1 MNLKKSHVVILL
13 VAALLLGAAGSFFG
27 IKLAQSEPGEP
38 ADNSGQTDQK
48 AESFADLSESERQ
61 SILEKFAASNGK
73 NGNGSADMKKVE
85 QAYNIIQEN
94 YVQDVEKKQLIEGA
108 IQGMLETLDDPYSVY
123 MDKETMKQFDQSI
136 ESSFEGIGAE
146 VSMVDDKVTIV
157 APIKGSPAEEAG
169 LKPNDQILAVDGE
182 SVEGLDL
189 YETVLK
195 IRGEKGTEVSL
206 KIDRPGVSDPL
217 TIKIVRDDIPL
228 ETVHSEIK
236 EVDGQKAGV
245 IEITSFSEK
254 TSDEFKKALDE
265 LESKGME
272 GLIIDVRGNPGGL
285 FTDVQEI
292 LKNFIPDDVPYVQV
306 EDKNGKKER
315 YYSNTE
321 KKKDYPVTVLM
332 DEGSASAS
340 EILAAAM
347 KEAGGYELVGETT
360 FGKGTVQQAIPMGDG
375 STIKITLYKWLT
387 PEGNWIHD
395 KGVKPTIKVKQP
407 AYFYTNPVEIEKPLK
422 FDQNSEKIKN
432 IQLMLKGLGYEL
444 ARTDGY
450 FDKSTEE
457 AVEKFQKEEGLEVT
471 GVIDQKTGGSIESKI
486 VELIRDEKN
495 DKQMEKALEVLFQQ

>member
-1 MNLKKSHVVILL
+1 MMNLKKSHVVILL
-13 VAALLLGAAGSFFG
+13 VAALLLGAAGSYFG

-38 ADNSGQTDQK
+38 ATNSEQTDQK

-73 NGNGSADMKKVE
+73 NGNASADMKKVE

-94 YVQDVEKKQLIEGA
+94 YVQDVGKQQLIEGA

-146 VSMVDDKVTIV
+146 VSMVDGKVTIV
-157 APIKGSPAEEAG
+157 GPIKGSPAEEAG

-217 TIKIVRDDIPL
+217 TIEIVRDDIPL
-228 ETVHSEIK
+228 ETVHSKVK
-236 EVDGQKAGV
+236 EVDGKKAGV

-265 LESKGME
+265 LEGKGME

-306 EDKNGKKER
+306 EDKNGEKER
-315 YYSNTE
+315 YFSKTD
-321 KKKDYPVTVLM
+321 KKKNYPVTVLM

-395 KGVKPTIKVKQP
+395 KGVEPTIEVKQP

-422 FDQNSEKIKN
+422 YDQNSEKIKN
-432 IQLMLKGLGYEL
+432 VQLMLKGLGYKLE
-444 ARTDGY
+444 RTDGY
-450 FDKSTEE
+450 FDKSTEK
-457 AVEKFQKEEGLEVT
+457 AVKKFQKEEGLEAT
-471 GVIDQKTGGSIESKI
+471 GVIDQETGGSIEAKI
-486 VELIRDEKN
+486 VELIRDGKN
-495 DKQMEKALEVLFQQ
+495 DKQMEKALDVLFQ